1 MAVHQ
6 GDNDFINSLHEGH
19 NEDKWVNPFDT
30 PLEDFSKAIGLEA
43 AIFDHNDL
51 CLGDFRKQ
59 AEIKIPFEDI
69 GVFEDVDLLN
79 IFSPNFCL
87 DFIQEKREEDEM
99 KLPEPFMTDDGESLD
114 QDHQDMVTDIFKPQ
128 TKLACGSL
136 GKNSNQLEFLLKVMF
151 VYVLANTSTKLHT
164 ILKIHSEGNLTF
176 QAGSKF

>member
-1 MAVHQ
+1 MRPV
-6 GDNDFINSLHEGH
+6 F
-19 NEDKWVNPFDT
+19 V
-30 PLEDFSKAIGLEA
+30 
-43 AIFDHNDL
+43 HNDL
-51 CLGDFRKQ
+51 RLGDFRQQ
-59 AEIKIPFEDI
+59 AKINIPFEDI

-99 KLPEPFMTDDGESLD
+99 KLPEPFMTDDGECLD

-128 TKLACGSL
+128 TKLACGSV

-164 ILKIHSEGNLTF
+164 SILKIHSEGNLTF
-176 QAGSKF
+176 QAGSKY